1 MALTDAI
8 FSRRDGLSGRL
19 PDRLED
25 LRGPRE
31 GVVVLPVH
39 LSWHGLREFDVSSGE
54 SRLVLYSI
62 LLGQGRRGDLA
73 RFVNSRRLAE
83 DWPDLAA
90 LLSQRIRRACERRLG
105 LLCVRLNA
113 MRKYVI
119 MGVQGSGKGTQSQML
134 AADLDLSSYRRG

>member
-1 MALTDAI
+1 MAMTDAI

-39 LSWHGLREFDVSSGE
+39 LSWHGLREFDVASGE

-62 LLGQGRRGDLA
+62 LLSQGRRGDLA
-73 RFVNSRRLAE
+73 RFVNARRLAE

-90 LLSQRIRRACERRLG
+90 LVSQRIRRACERRLG
-105 LLCVRLNA
+105 LLGTGLEPCLN
-113 MRKYVI
+113 
-119 MGVQGSGKGTQSQML
+119 T
-134 AADLDLSSYRRG
+134 

>member
-8 FSRRDGLSGRL
+8 FSRRHGLSGRL

-39 LSWHGLREFDVSSGE
+39 LSWHGLREFDVSFGE
-54 SRLVLYSI
+54 SRLVLYGI
-62 LLGQGRRGDLA
+62 LLSQGRRGDLA
-73 RFVNSRRLAE
+73 RFVNARRLAD

-105 LLCVRLNA
+105 LLSAGLEPDEN
-113 MRKYVI
+113 
-119 MGVQGSGKGTQSQML
+119 T
-134 AADLDLSSYRRG
+134 

>member
-8 FSRRDGLSGRL
+8 FSRRDRLSGRL

-39 LSWHGLREFDVSSGE
+39 LSWHGLREFDVARDE

-62 LLGQGRRGDLA
+62 LLGRGRRGDLT
-73 RFVNSRRLAE
+73 RFVNARRLAE

-90 LLSQRIRRACERRLG
+90 VLSQRIRQACEERLG
-105 LLCVRLNA
+105 LLGARLEPCIN
-113 MRKYVI
+113 
-119 MGVQGSGKGTQSQML
+119 T
-134 AADLDLSSYRRG
+134 

>member
-31 GVVVLPVH
+31 GVVVLPLH

-73 RFVNSRRLAE
+73 RFVNARRLAE

-105 LLCVRLNA
+105 LLWARLNCSA
-113 MRKYVI
+113 GSFGASGASGSSGGPASAGWARYV
-119 MGVQGSGKGTQSQML
+119 SGL
-134 AADLDLSSYRRG
+134 CHA

>member
-8 FSRRDGLSGRL
+8 FSRRDRLSGRL

-39 LSWHGLREFDVSSGE
+39 LSWHGLREFDVAKDE
-54 SRLVLYSI
+54 ARLVLYSI

-73 RFVNSRRLAE
+73 RFVNARRLAE
-83 DWPDLAA
+83 DWPHLAA

-105 LLCVRLNA
+105 LLCARLS
-113 MRKYVI
+113 VP
-119 MGVQGSGKGTQSQML
+119 G
-134 AADLDLSSYRRG
+134 LSHA